1 MPPSPLHVLVTGASG
16 FIASH
21 VVRQLLA
28 AGHRVRGTVRDP
40 GREAAVAHL
49 RALPGADER
58 LALVKADLVEPGAF
72 DAHVAGCDVVM
83 HTASP
88 YVLTVRDPQRD
99 LVDPALR
106 GTRSVLEACAKA
118 TGVRRVVLTSSVA
131 AVTDQPE
138 GRVLTEAD
146 WNEKSALDRNP
157 YSFSK
162 TLAER
167 AAWRFVEERRPAF
180 DLVVVNPGLVIGP
193 SMTKAVNTS
202 NRILVDVLRGGFPAI
217 VDLAWGVVDVR
228 DVAAA
233 HVRAMEVPAARGRYL
248 CVAETRTLRQ
258 IVELLGRSGYAG
270 RVPRL
275 GLDSPLGNRLTYLL
289 SWLQPKGVGQ
299 YLRTNLGRVPR
310 FDHGKIVR
318 ELGLEFRPVEQ
329 TVLDAVADLAR
340 WGHVPPPA

>member
-1 MPPSPLHVLVTGASG
+1 MPPKGLHVLVTGASG

-21 VVRQLLA
+21 VVEQLLA

-40 GREAAVAHL
+40 ARQAELAHL
-49 RALPGADER
+49 RALPGAAER
-58 LALVKADLVEPGAF
+58 LTLVRAELEPGAF
-72 DAHVAGCDVVM
+72 DAHVPGCDVVM

-99 LVDPALR
+99 LVDPALK
-106 GTRSVLEACAKA
+106 GTRSVLEACAKSP
-118 TGVRRVVLTSSVA
+118 GVRRVVLTSSMA
-131 AVTDQPE
+131 AVTDEPD

-146 WNEKSALDRNP
+146 WNEKSSLDRNP
-157 YSFSK
+157 YYFSK
-162 TLAER
+162 TQAER

-180 DLVVVNPGLVIGP
+180 DLVAINPSLVVGP

-202 NRILVDVLRGGFPAI
+202 NQVLVDILRGAFPAI
-217 VDLAWGVVDVR
+217 MGLAWAVVDVR

-233 HVRAMEVPAARGRYL
+233 HRLAMETPSARGRYL
-248 CVAETRTLRQ
+248 CAAETRTMRQ
-258 IVELLGRSGYAG
+258 IVELLARSGYAG

-275 GLDSPLGNRLTYLL
+275 GLDSPIGNRVAHLA
-289 SWLQPKGVGQ
+289 SWLQPKGIGQ

-318 ELGLEFRPVEQ
+318 ELGLTFRPVDE
-329 TVLDAVADLAR
+329 TLLDTVADLAR